1 MDKHVLMQQVETN
14 IEYQLEKLKLLWGS
28 KEQAQTQVLDEILK
42 KGQATTYSETVNQA
56 LTDTVLNSMASLLD
70 YYCIHCFLRMGGD
83 SSTVTKIQYRPINN
97 HLLRRKSQFKRG
109 KHEVLTLAEVKA
121 RFDANVEALSG
132 LRLEEID
139 LHNYWHCFF
148 ADVNSSLLFDV
159 GLVEKPVFEFSY
171 DEAEKAFE
179 IDKVLCKYHCLM
191 ERFYCNAHFYGGV
204 KYGIYIDLNNCLK
217 HNIVPYTKPQLE
229 YFAADGGTEGRAYF
243 YFELANHDSVFLKP
257 GLLKDIVDAE
267 YDDVRASLIEKAE
280 GLNNTTCALE
290 RDWEM
295 PQIIRVDLQNG
306 YIHEK
311 EEKLFFMVDGV
322 LMAKTRD
329 KTYVDAA
336 ISFKQVLAALI
347 RDVETGMQMDTS
359 PFD

>member
-14 IEYQLEKLKLLWGS
+14 IEYQLKKLNLLWDA
-28 KEQAQTQVLDEILK
+28 KEQAQSQVLDETLK
-42 KGQATTYSETVNQA
+42 KGQATAYSETVNQA

-83 SSTVTKIQYRPINN
+83 SSDVTRIQYRPINN
-97 HLLRRKSQFKRG
+97 HLLRLKSQFKRD
-109 KHEVLTLAEVKA
+109 KREAVKLADIDA
-121 RFDANVEALSG
+121 RFDARYKALSG
-132 LRLEEID
+132 LKPDEID
-139 LHNYWHCFF
+139 LHNYWHCYF
-148 ADVNSSLLFDV
+148 ADAVSSLLSDV
-159 GLVEKPVFEFSY
+159 GLVDKSAFEFSY
-171 DEAEKAFE
+171 DKEEKAFE
-179 IDKVLCKYHCLM
+179 IEKVLCKYHCLM

-229 YFAADGGTEGRAYF
+229 FFAADEGTEGRAYF

-257 GLLKDIVDAE
+257 GLLKDIVDAK
-267 YDDVRASLIEKAE
+267 YDDVRASLAEKAE
-280 GLNNTTCALE
+280 GQNNTACALE

-295 PQIIRVDLQNG
+295 PNIIRVDLGNG
-306 YIHEK
+306 YCNEK

-322 LMAKTRD
+322 LMAKTRE

-336 ISFKQVLAALI
+336 ISFKNTLTALI
-347 RDVETGMQMDTS
+347 RDVKNGMQMDTR